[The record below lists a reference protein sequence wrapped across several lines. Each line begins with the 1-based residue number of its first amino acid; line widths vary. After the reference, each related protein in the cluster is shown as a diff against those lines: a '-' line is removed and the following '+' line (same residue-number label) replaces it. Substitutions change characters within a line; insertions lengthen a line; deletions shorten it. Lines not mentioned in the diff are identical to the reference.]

1 MPGKRVENSRIT
13 LSQLMLPH
21 HANPM
26 GNIHGGVVMQL
37 VDEAG
42 ALCAMRHAQ
51 QQVVTVAIDS
61 MTFDSPVHVG
71 DLVTLNA
78 SLTWVGRTSLEV
90 EVCVTAENPLTGFC
104 THTNTAYLV
113 YVALGSDSRPIAVPP
128 LLLETDVEQQRWAEA
143 AARQQRRLARS
154 KREGLAGR

>member
-1 MPGKRVENSRIT
+1 MFMAGKRVADSQIT

-51 QQVVTVAIDS
+51 HQVVTVAIDS
-61 MTFDSPVHVG
+61 MTFHSPVHVG
-71 DLVTLNA
+71 NLVILNA
-78 SLTWVGRTSLEV
+78 SLTWVGRTSMEV
-90 EVCVTAENPLTGFC
+90 EVCVNAENPLTGEC
-104 THTNTAYLV
+104 THTNTAFLV
-113 YVALGSDSRPIAVPP
+113 YVALGDDGRPTKVPF
-128 LLLETDVEQQRWAEA
+128 LIVETDEERRRWAEA
-143 AARQQRRLARS
+143 ETRQQRRLGQS
-154 KREGLAGR
+154 M

>member
-1 MPGKRVENSRIT
+1 MTGKRSADSQIM
-13 LSQLMLPH
+13 LSQLMQPH

-51 QQVVTVAIDS
+51 HQVVTVAIDS

-71 DLVTLNA
+71 HLVILKA
-78 SLTWVGRTSLEV
+78 CLTWVGRTSMEV
-90 EVCVTAENPLTGFC
+90 AVRVSAEDPLTGAQ
-104 THTNTAYLV
+104 THTNAAFVV
-113 YVALGSDSRPIAVPP
+113 YVALSEDGRPTPVAP
-128 LLLETDVEQQRWAEA
+128 LILETDEECRCWAEGET
-143 AARQQRRLARS
+143 RQQHRL
-154 KREGLAGR
+154 KR

>member
-1 MPGKRVENSRIT
+1 
-13 LSQLMLPH
+13 MLPH

-61 MTFDSPVHVG
+61 MTFHSPVHVG
-71 DLVTLNA
+71 NLVTFNA
-78 SLTWVGRTSLEV
+78 SLTWIGRTSLEV
-90 EVCVTAENPLTGFC
+90 EVCVTAENPLTGEC

-113 YVALGSDSRPIAVPP
+113 YVALGEDGRPTIVPP
-128 LLLETDVEQQRWAEA
+128 LILETEQERQRWAEA
-143 AARQQRRLARS
+143 EIRQQHRLARQ
-154 KREGLAGR
+154 RPD